1 MRPSVALIYVAMA
14 VIAISLT
21 AMLYRMTALP
31 LEFAA
36 LFGAVLFFML
46 VAADQTV
53 SRISERRAFQ
63 RQLELND
70 HALQDA
76 FNEIDMIR
84 SRLVSLETDT
94 RQVVDAGIAP
104 VQQDL
109 QAVGA
114 LLSQVTEAVSDSDH
128 RLTTMEGQVKQLA
141 RRLRT
146 SPARG
151 SASSAEEAAASH
163 EPVAEPETAA
173 PVSEAE
179 TTAEAASEQAQKER
193 ARAIDEERSRA
204 LLKRVSSA
212 VEKDRIEIAL
222 QSVVT
227 LPQRRARAYAIL
239 PNLKLDGAG
248 TLEARHALPAIEAAG
263 VSADFDK
270 AVVARALALA
280 SKFAARE
287 SASLVFV
294 PVTGSALMQSRFA
307 DWLVQAFGQNREL
320 AGRLVLEITQKDVRA
335 FSPMDFDLLATLA
348 DMGFRMSAT
357 QLADARSD
365 MFALARHG
373 FRYAKAPV
381 SLFLGQDAAAKSDI
395 HPEDLSDLA
404 ARNGMDL
411 IVDQVESE
419 AQVVELL
426 DCKLKYGQGNLF
438 ARPRVVE
445 VDPHPLTEGSS
456 EQPAATNTAKPANGK
471 AAEEPRDQSD
481 QPAMPPARTAR
492 ALSRTA

>member
-1 MRPSVALIYVAMA
+1 MRPSIALIYVAMA

-36 LFGAVLFFML
+36 MFGTVLFFML

-53 SRISERRAFQ
+53 SRIAERKAFQ
-63 RQLELND
+63 RQLELSD

-84 SRLVSLETDT
+84 SRLVALETDT
-94 RQVVDAGIAP
+94 QQVVDAGVAP

-114 LLSQVTEAVSDSDH
+114 LLAQVTEAVADTDH
-128 RLTTMEGQVKQLA
+128 RLATTEEQVKLLA
-141 RRLRT
+141 RQLRPKAAR
-146 SPARG
+146 PAVAVTKDTG
-151 SASSAEEAAASH
+151 HPDQTA
-163 EPVAEPETAA
+163 AEPEPA
-173 PVSEAE
+173 PPAPQPIPASEAPPLPTE
-179 TTAEAASEQAQKER
+179 KDRAAV
-193 ARAIDEERSRA
+193 DEESSQA

-212 VEKDRIEIAL
+212 VENERIEIAL

-239 PNLKLDGAG
+239 ANLKLDGAG

-270 AVVARALALA
+270 AVILRALALA
-280 SKFAARE
+280 HKFASRE
-287 SASLVFV
+287 SASIVFV
-294 PVTGSALMQSRFA
+294 PVSGSALMQSRFA
-307 DWLVQAFGQNREL
+307 DWLVTVLSDNKEL
-320 AGRLVLEITQKDVRA
+320 AGRLVLEIAQKDIRA
-335 FSPMDFDLLATLA
+335 FSPIDFDLLATLT
-348 DMGFRMSAT
+348 DMGFRFSAA

-365 MFALARHG
+365 VFTLSQYG

-381 SLFLGQDAAAKSDI
+381 ALFLGKDAAAKSDI

-445 VDPHPLTEGSS
+445 VEPHPLAERPSQEVTRPAEPAPAEASGLPESQAGKTAA
-456 EQPAATNTAKPANGK
+456 QP
-471 AAEEPRDQSD
+471 PRALRS
-481 QPAMPPARTAR
+481 
-492 ALSRTA
+492 LSRTA